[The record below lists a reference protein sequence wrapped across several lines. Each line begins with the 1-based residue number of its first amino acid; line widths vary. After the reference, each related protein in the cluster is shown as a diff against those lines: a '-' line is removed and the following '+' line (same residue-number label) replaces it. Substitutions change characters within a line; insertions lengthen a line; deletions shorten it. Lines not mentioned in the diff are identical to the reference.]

1 MPDSSGLKIHLNFDL
16 RRFRCVVRSQ
26 AMLHRRNRFGPSTY
40 VHEGRIAAEAQSIAA
55 GGLLKRSP
63 GSAKLER
70 LEKRGD
76 TMAGWRKP
84 ALASVEPGHGAA
96 SIRSTA
102 SPARPTNARS
112 LLRYAPA
119 FVLLAAVMAD
129 TVQVAETDLW

>member
-1 MPDSSGLKIHLNFDL
+1 M
-16 RRFRCVVRSQ
+16 RRSIPGHVASTQ
-26 AMLHRRNRFGPSTY
+26 QIGPSPY
-40 VHEGRIAAEAQSIAA
+40 GHEARIPPETQSIAP

-70 LEKRGD
+70 IEKRDD
-76 TMAGWRKP
+76 TMTGWRKP

-129 TVQVAETDLW
+129 T